1 MNIVLVVVCYALFAY
16 YIVLIA
22 RIILSFVTRPPEPL
36 APLIRLVQA
45 LTDPLLVPLRRVLPP
60 VRLGAGAL
68 DLSPLV
74 VFLGLSLL
82 RGLLCPPGVGV

>member
-1 MNIVLVVVCYALFAY
+1 MDIVLRVVCYALFLY

-22 RIILSFVTRPPEPL
+22 RIILSFITRPPEPL
-36 APLIRLVQA
+36 APLIRVVLA
-45 LTDPLLVPLRRVLPP
+45 LTDPLLVPLRRVIPP

-74 VFLGLSLL
+74 VFLGVRLL
-82 RGLLCPPGVGV
+82 QGLLCRPVGL